1 MQWLALISVRR
12 PVFAAVL
19 MLLVVVLGASGYR
32 GLGVDEFPSVD
43 IPIVIVT
50 ARLPGA
56 APQEVETEVSD
67 KLEAALNTIAGV
79 DELRSTSAEGVSMVV
94 VTFDLSKSADG
105 AAQEVRDKVQG
116 VLGDLPKGIEPP
128 VVAKVDPTAAPVAL
142 LAVRSNRPIRE
153 TTELADKVVRRRLE
167 TIAGVGQVNMIGGR
181 KRQLR
186 VWLDPVA
193 SRARG
198 VTATEVFN
206 AIGLQSQAAPG
217 GSLVAGPFSA
227 TLRVDGRVASP
238 RELARIVVRQ
248 VNGGTVR
255 VEDVA
260 RVEDAEEDARSFAQL
275 DSERTVVFSVVKQAG
290 QNTVAV
296 TDAVKAQLDDI
307 RGSLPSDVAVELIR
321 DNSTIIRNGTR
332 ALLEHLIV
340 GGLLAALVVLVFLG
354 DARSTLIAAI
364 SIPISVI
371 GTFAVMKALGLTLN
385 FLTLLAL
392 ALAVGIVIDDAI
404 VVLENI
410 VRWIK
415 EKNRK
420 PFMAAVLAT
429 REIGLAVLATTFS
442 LLAVFV
448 PVAMMSG
455 IIGRFLSSFGIT
467 MAISIA
473 VSMLVS
479 FTLTPAMAS
488 RMLTSDRGTPL
499 LARVV
504 DTVYVPMERVYLRA
518 LRWVMTHRWVMVLTM
533 VATLGS
539 CGPMMRGL
547 PAGFIP
553 PQDRGEFEVS
563 IRAPEG
569 SSLEETQ
576 LIAERIALDVRSL
589 PGVEHTLTT
598 VAEDPQQTANLAKV
612 RAFLSDPL
620 RREHSQMALMDTV
633 RTRLL
638 PSYPKELR
646 LGVAEV
652 QAFSTGSSTARVSYA
667 ITGSNLEELTAK
679 SERIVAELRRSPT
692 AVDVD
697 SSLVLGK
704 PEVRARVD
712 RDRAGDLGVRVA
724 DISETLRL
732 FVAGLKASTYAESGE
747 QYDVQVRGEAAWRA
761 SPEALAAVDVP
772 SSKRG
777 SVPLSSVVAL
787 SEAEG
792 PAVIDRLSRQR
803 QVTITANPAAGY
815 SDSDTMATINRLVAA
830 EGLPEGGRLMPL
842 GQTKEQLRSGPAFLL
857 VFVLGFIFMYLVLA
871 AQFDSWV
878 LPISILVTLPLTVPF
893 ALLSLL
899 IFQQSLNLFS
909 GLGLLVLF
917 GVVKKNAIL
926 QVSQTNVLRA
936 RGMTRLDAIMGAN
949 RERLRPI
956 LMTTL
961 AFVAGMI
968 PLMLAKGIGSEV
980 NHATAGIVLGG
991 QTLSLVLTLLAAP
1004 VTYSILDDV
1013 SAWFARRRR
1022 EPHEDRGEQE
1032 LTEFLGEGAG
1042 RGEVAADVA
1051 NAVEVVR

>member
-19 MLLVVVLGASGYR
+19 MLLVVVFGASGYR
-32 GLGVDEFPSVD
+32 GLRVDEFPSVD

-67 KLEAALNTIAGV
+67 KIEAALNTIAGV

-94 VTFDLSKSADG
+94 ATFDLSKSADG

-116 VLGDLPKGIEPP
+116 VLGDLPKGVEPP

-142 LAVRSNRPIRE
+142 LAVRSKRPIRD
-153 TTELADKVVRRRLE
+153 TSELADKVVRQRLE
-167 TIAGVGQVNMIGGR
+167 TIPGVGQVNMIGGR

-193 SRARG
+193 LRARG
-198 VTATEVFN
+198 VTAAEVFN
-206 AIGLQSQAAPG
+206 AIGSQNQATPG
-217 GSLVAGPFSA
+217 GNLGAGPFS
-227 TLRVDGRVASP
+227 TTMRVDGRVASP
-238 RELARIVVRQ
+238 KELARVVVRQ
-248 VNGGTVR
+248 VNGGSVR

-275 DSERTVVFSVVKQAG
+275 DSERTVIFSVVKQAG

-296 TDAVKAQLDDI
+296 TDAVKAELQDI
-307 RGSLPSDVAVELIR
+307 RSSLPPDVTLDLIR

-340 GGLLAALVVLVFLG
+340 GGLLAAIVVLVFLG

-410 VRWIK
+410 VRWIN

-429 REIGLAVLATTFS
+429 REIGLAVLATTLS

-448 PVAMMSG
+448 PVAAMGG
-455 IIGRFLSSFGIT
+455 IIGRFLSSFGVT

-488 RMLTSDRGTPL
+488 RMLTSGRGTPL
-499 LARVV
+499 LARIV
-504 DTVYVPMERVYLRA
+504 DIVYVPAERVYLRA
-518 LRWVMTHRWVMVLTM
+518 LKWVMTHRWVMALTM
-533 VATLGS
+533 VVTIGS
-539 CGPMMRGL
+539 CGPMMSRL
-547 PAGFIP
+547 PTGFMP

-569 SSLEETQ
+569 TSLDETQ
-576 LIAERIALDVRSL
+576 LIAERIALDIRGL

-612 RAFLSDPL
+612 RAFLADPL
-620 RREHSQMALMDTV
+620 RREHSQMTLMDTV
-633 RTRLL
+633 RTKLL
-638 PSYPKELR
+638 PSYPKDLR

-667 ITGSNLEELTAK
+667 ITGSNLEELAAK
-679 SERIVAELRRSPT
+679 SERIVAELRKSPT

-712 RDRAGDLGVRVA
+712 RERAGDLGVRVA

-732 FVAGLKASTYAESGE
+732 FVAGLKASTYAEAGK
-747 QYDVQVRGEAAWRA
+747 QYDVQVRGGAAWRA
-761 SPEALAAVDVP
+761 SPEALAAVDIP
-772 SSKRG
+772 SSKLG

-787 SEAEG
+787 DEAKG

-815 SDSDTMATINRLVAA
+815 SDSDTMAAINSIVTA

-842 GQTKEQLRSGPAFLL
+842 GQTKEQLRSGPGFLL

-899 IFQQSLNLFS
+899 MFQQSLNLFS

-936 RGMTRLDAIMGAN
+936 QGMTRLDAIMEAN

-961 AFVAGMI
+961 AFVAGMV
-968 PLMLAKGIGSEV
+968 PLILAKGIGSEV

-991 QTLSLVLTLLAAP
+991 QTLSLALTLLAAP
-1004 VTYSILDDV
+1004 VTYSLLDDV
-1013 SAWFARRRR
+1013 SAWFARRRSK
-1022 EPHEDRGEQE
+1022 PHEDRGERE
-1032 LTEFLGEGAG
+1032 LKEFLGEASP
-1042 RGEVAADVA
+1042 
-1051 NAVEVVR
+1051 AVPSERAV